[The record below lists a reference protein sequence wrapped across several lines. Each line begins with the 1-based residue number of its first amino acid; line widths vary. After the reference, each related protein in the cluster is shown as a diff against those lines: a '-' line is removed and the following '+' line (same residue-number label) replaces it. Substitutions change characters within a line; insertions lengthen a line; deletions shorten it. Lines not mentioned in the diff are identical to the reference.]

1 MELNKNIMEQKF
13 IRVSFDL
20 ELAKKI
26 TEKSIEGKIVTR
38 DGRSVRVLCWDAKA
52 DQCIVALLLGEFYEE
67 CGTYTKDGRIFMN
80 GESPADLMLEI
91 PEYMTFKDG
100 DILSYDNGTFILK
113 RFDGK
118 NRIEYYVN
126 SYDCYYRLS
135 FDSACVNTNLVD
147 KIRPAAEEEKHK
159 LINALKASKEPKAIE
174 YMKRFLGIEEKPECE
189 FKPFDKVLVRNFDYN
204 KWSAD
209 IFSHIDI
216 DGDMH
221 ECVGGIWNFCIPY
234 NEKTAHLLGTTEN
247 YESE

>member
-100 DILSYDNGTFILK
+100 DILSNGDGFVFILNANGACK
-113 RFDGK
+113 TSLYACINKSNVILFGG
-118 NRIEYYVN
+118 
-126 SYDCYYRLS
+126 
-135 FDSACVNTNLVD
+135 SACLNHIEIYTF
-147 KIRPAAEEEKHK
+147 ATEEEKQS
-159 LINALKASKEPKAIE
+159 LIDALKASGEPEA
-174 YMKRFLGIEEKPECE
+174 KRCLKILGVEEKKECE
-189 FKPFDKVLVRNFDYN
+189 FNPFDKVLVRDDDGVWF
-204 KWSAD
+204 AG
-209 IFSHIDI
+209 IFSHLRK
-216 DGDMH
+216 DG
-221 ECVGGIWNFCIPY
+221 EFLCVGAGLWEQCIPY
-234 NEKTAHLLGTTEN
+234 NEKTAHLLGTNDDWEG
-247 YESE
+247 E